1 MLKIKKTAVSF
12 TATNM
17 QKRLTLAAALLLGAS
32 SAWAQVPV
40 PANKQ
45 TNPTVLTGGIL
56 HVGNGQVVEGAA
68 VAFSGGK
75 IIYAGPAAGFKPN
88 GATYETVNVAGKH
101 IYPGMILPNSQ
112 IGLTEI
118 ESVRATLDQQ
128 EVGLFNPNVRAVVA
142 YNTDSDITPTLRSN
156 GVLMAQVTPVGGM
169 ISGSSSVVQ
178 LDAWNWEDALVKA
191 DGGVH
196 LRWPALVPAS
206 SDNSPQVAQ
215 RRQARQTGLQELE
228 ALLAEA
234 KEYRNQKNDRE
245 NLKLASMTGL
255 FDGTKKLF
263 IHADYGKEIVEA
275 VRFAQKAGVKEMVIV
290 GGGDALVVADF
301 LKENNIPVIYSGVH
315 ALPARAG
322 DDVYLPYKMPGLLQQ
337 AGLLFCLDYDASL
350 HGSRNL
356 PFIAGTAVAFGLP
369 KEQALSSVTLNA
381 AKILGVDKQVGSVE
395 VGKDASIVVS
405 EGDILDM
412 RTNKIS
418 HAFIQGRK
426 LNLTDKQQYLYQK
439 FNNKYEQGK

>member
-1 MLKIKKTAVSF
+1 MQTIKNTVVNLTSK
-12 TATNM
+12 NM
-17 QKRLTLAAALLLGAS
+17 QHRLLLAAALFVSTTA
-32 SAWAQVPV
+32 AWAQVPV
-40 PANKQ
+40 PATKQ
-45 TNPTVLTGGIL
+45 TKATALTGATL
-56 HVGNGQVVEGAA
+56 HVGNGQVVEGAT
-68 VAFSGGK
+68 VAFTDGK
-75 IIYAGPAAGFKPN
+75 ITYAGPASGFNAG
-88 GATYETVNVAGKH
+88 GTAYETVNVSGKH
-101 IYPGMILPNSQ
+101 IYPGMILPNTQ
-112 IGLTEI
+112 LGLTEV

-128 EVGLFNPNVRAVVA
+128 EVGLFNPNVRSVVA

-196 LRWPALVPAS
+196 LRWPAMVPQS
-206 SDNSPQVAQ
+206 SDNSPQMVQ

-234 KEYRNQKNDRE
+234 KVYKDQKNDRQ
-245 NLKLASMTGL
+245 NLKLASLGGL
-255 FDGTKKLF
+255 FDGSKKLF
-263 IHADYGKEIVEA
+263 IHTDYGKEIVES
-275 VRFAQKAGVKEMVIV
+275 VRFAQKAGVKNLVIV

-301 LKENNIPVIYSGVH
+301 LKENNIPVVYSGVH

-337 AGLLFCLDYDASL
+337 AGILFCLDYDASL
-350 HGSRNL
+350 HGTRNL

-369 KEQALSSVTLNA
+369 KEQALSAVTLNA
-381 AKILGVDKQVGSVE
+381 AKILGVEKQVGSVE
-395 VGKDASIVVS
+395 VGKDASLVVS

-418 HAFIQGRK
+418 YAFIQGRK
-426 LNLTDKQQYLYQK
+426 LNLTDKQQYLYEK
-439 FNNKYEQGK
+439 FNGKYEMSK